1 MNSMKNEKIQ
11 RKFGKTIDNIYIY
24 IIRCA
29 IFDEIRQKFAH
40 FCYIGGIFMRIILD
54 TDKKTIMLPWNYR
67 AKLEEINKL
76 IADVSDDPQKQKTFT
91 GSIGSLG
98 VMRQQGARWAGA
110 VRQWLGILR

>member
-1 MNSMKNEKIQ
+1 
-11 RKFGKTIDNIYIY
+11 
-24 IIRCA
+24 
-29 IFDEIRQKFAH
+29 
-40 FCYIGGIFMRIILD
+40 MRIILD

-98 VMRQQGARWAGA
+98 VMRQ
-110 VRQWLGILR
+110 